1 MVHPAPVADRFFF
14 HAGVLVPV
22 FLPGGQPVIPSPEN
36 AEIYFESP
44 DKKDEPGRFFMSS
57 PSKNIPAKRTG
68 SPGKS
73 KFSRHVAT
81 TIYLATI
88 LAVLG
93 FLFQSLRTVFL
104 GH

>member
-14 HAGVLVPV
+14 HAGFLVPV
-22 FLPGGQPVIPSPEN
+22 FLSGGQPVIPSPEN
-36 AEIYFESP
+36 AEIYFEP
-44 DKKDEPGRFFMSS
+44 TGKKDESGRFFMSS

-81 TIYLATI
+81 MIYLATF

-93 FLFQSLRTVFL
+93 FLFQSLRAIFP
-104 GH
+104 GN

>member
-1 MVHPAPVADRFFF
+1 
-14 HAGVLVPV
+14 
-22 FLPGGQPVIPSPEN
+22 
-36 AEIYFESP
+36 
-44 DKKDEPGRFFMSS
+44 MSS